1 MGRIGHTAVSVA
13 PKAWLCLIAT
23 VVLWAAHPIV
33 TRWGVK
39 EGFAVADLVA
49 LRFGI
54 SAMLFAPI
62 FLRAASGLNPS
73 TMVRGLGFAVSQGA
87 PLSLLIFTGL
97 TLAPASH
104 ATALVLGLVPLW
116 VGLTSVLLYRE
127 KIPPMVAT
135 GLAGIAVG
143 AVVFTYAGVVP
154 GLEVLKGDLLFVA
167 ASMLASAYFVLLR
180 GSSVAPELAAAF
192 IAIFSAALFLPWYFL
207 QERQATANPAL
218 LAWLF
223 QAFYQGLLIGFVS
236 FIAVNHAIAGLG
248 RTTVTAVLS
257 VVPPLTAL
265 LGIPLLAELPTAA
278 ELGGIALITCGV
290 LLAMREPLTPK
301 TAAGSL

>member
-1 MGRIGHTAVSVA
+1 MA
-13 PKAWLCLIAT
+13 PKTWFCLIAT

-33 TRWGVK
+33 TRSGVK

-54 SAMLFAPI
+54 SALLFAPM
-62 FLRAASGLNPS
+62 FLRAVPGLELP
-73 TMVRGLGFAVSQGA
+73 TIVRGIGFAISQGA
-87 PLSLLIFTGL
+87 PLSILIFTGL

-104 ATALVLGLVPLW
+104 ATSLVLGLVPLW

-127 KIPPMVAT
+127 KLPAMVAI
-135 GLAGIAVG
+135 GLAGIAAG
-143 AVVFTYAGVVP
+143 AVVFTYAGAVP
-154 GLEVLKGDLLFVA
+154 GLDVLRGDLMFVA

-207 QERQATANPAL
+207 QHRQATINPAL

-223 QAFYQGLLIGFVS
+223 QAFYQGVLIGFVS

-265 LGIPLLAELPTAA
+265 LGIPLLDEVPTAA

-290 LLAMREPLTPK
+290 LLAIREPLTPK
-301 TAAGSL
+301 AAAGSL